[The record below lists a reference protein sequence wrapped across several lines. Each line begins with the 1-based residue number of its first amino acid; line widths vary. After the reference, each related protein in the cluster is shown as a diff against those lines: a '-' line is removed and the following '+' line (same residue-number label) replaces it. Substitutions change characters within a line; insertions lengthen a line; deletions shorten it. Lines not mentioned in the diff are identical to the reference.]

1 VTGHRL
7 VLAAAALLLLLS
19 ACADAQQAEEAPAAS
34 PEPTVE
40 ATETAAPTAE
50 PTATAEP
57 EPEPTEEPVPQHP
70 TEPPDLADDPAGLAE
85 QLTEAERAIRDERVQ
100 GQELIDAGHVQ
111 QAVYRRLVEQPDWQD
126 EVIAAVPEEHAGAVR
141 TNLEAGTVLRSMT
154 TPQEQL
160 PDWRIVEPAPAEE
173 LRTYYE
179 EAEAEFGMPWQYLAA
194 IHLVETRMG
203 RIRGTSIAGAQGPM
217 QFMPGTWDAYGEGD
231 VNDNRDAIMAA
242 GRYLRA
248 SGAPDDMD
256 RALFAYNR
264 HQYYV
269 DAVSSYAQVMIEDPA
284 AYRGYHGWQVYYITP
299 GGDRLLPV
307 GYGDS

>member
-1 VTGHRL
+1 MRQRV
-7 VLAAAALLLLLS
+7 ALLLAGLVALT
-19 ACADAQQAEEAPAAS
+19 ACNAAEEAAETPS

-40 ATETAAPTAE
+40 MTATPE
-50 PTATAEP
+50 PTA
-57 EPEPTEEPVPQHP
+57 EPEPTEEPTVEPTAEPEPQHP
-70 TEPPDLADDPAGLAE
+70 TEPPELADDPAGLAE
-85 QLTEAERAIRDERVQ
+85 QLAEAERAVRDETTQ
-100 GQELIDAGHVQ
+100 GQALIDAAHVQ
-111 QAVYRRLVEQPDWQD
+111 QAAYRRLVERQEWHD
-126 EVIAAVPEEHAGAVR
+126 EVIAALPEDLQSAAR
-141 TNLEAGTVLRSMT
+141 TNLQAGTVLRSMT

-160 PDWRIVEPAPAEE
+160 PDWRIVEPAPADE
-173 LRTYYE
+173 LRGYYE
-179 EAEAEFGMPWQYLAA
+179 EAEAEFGMPWQYLAS

-248 SGAPDDMD
+248 SGAPDDMG

-269 DAVSSYAQVMIEDPA
+269 DAVTAYAQVMREDPA

-299 GGDRLLPV
+299 EGDRLLPV